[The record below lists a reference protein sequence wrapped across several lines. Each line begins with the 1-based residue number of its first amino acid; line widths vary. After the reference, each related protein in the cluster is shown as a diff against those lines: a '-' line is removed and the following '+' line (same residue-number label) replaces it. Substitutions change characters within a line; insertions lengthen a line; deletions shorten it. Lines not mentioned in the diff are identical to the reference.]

1 MRDAPVRLQDQNKP
15 TTVEVELRQV
25 VAAFARLQ
33 EDRYTAD
40 YDVGRSW
47 SRSDVSEVLAVADD
61 AFKTWRSIR
70 SEQSAQSHL
79 LSMFGAKR

>member
-33 EDRYTAD
+33 EDRNTAD
-40 YDVGRSW
+40 YDV
-47 SRSDVSEVLAVADD
+47 SRKWTPTEVNETLSAAQE
-61 AFKTWRSIR
+61 AFAIWQTIR
-70 SEQSAQSHL
+70 SGKAARDHL
-79 LSMFGAKR
+79 MSMFGAKR